1 MPKEIEK
8 DDGTMETVYSE
19 EEVKGFKQG
28 AVKNKERKE
37 SLASLAKEMEV
48 GEGET
53 IESKLKDMKENANP
67 NFGKYRKKFT
77 AMEKEL
83 KEGGKTFDDDG
94 NVVDGNKQMT
104 AEEIKNVTETTVRD
118 TLAGTAREQ
127 ALSQYTDKKDRDLV
141 EHYLDK
147 LMATDGT
154 LSENLELA
162 EAKAFPGRNISDV
175 KNANNNLGGR
185 APVNVGDKAT
195 SFSDTEEGKAMLE
208 NMKPAGL
215 KQKEAAAKK

>member
-1 MPKEIEK
+1 MSKEIENE
-8 DDGTMETVYSE
+8 DGTKENVYTE
-19 EEVKGFKQG
+19 DEVKGYKQG
-28 AVKNKERKE
+28 AAKNKERKQ
-37 SLASLAKEMEV
+37 SLAGLAKEMEV

-53 IESKLKDMKENANP
+53 IESKLKEMKENQNA
-67 NFGKYRKKFT
+67 NFGKYRKKFK
-77 AMEKEL
+77 ALEKIA
-83 KEGGKTFDDDG
+83 KEKGIKVDDDG
-94 NVVDGNKQMT
+94 EIIEGNKQMS
-104 AEEIKNVTETTVRD
+104 ADEIKKVTKDTVKD

-175 KNANNNLGGR
+175 KNANNNLGGK
-185 APVNVGDKAT
+185 APVNTGDKSV

-208 NMKPAGL
+208 KMKPAGL
-215 KQKEAAAKK
+215 KQKEAAEKK

>member
-19 EEVKGFKQG
+19 EEVKGFKDG
-28 AVKNKERKE
+28 AAKNKERKE
-37 SLASLAKEMEV
+37 SLAGLAKEMEV
-48 GEGET
+48 GEGES
-53 IESKLKDMKENANP
+53 IENKLKELKENANP
-67 NFGKYRKKFT
+67 NFAKYRKKFN
-77 AMEKEL
+77 ALEKIA
-83 KEGGKTFDDDG
+83 KEKGVKVDDDG
-94 NVVDGNKQMT
+94 EIVEGNKQLT
-104 AEEIKNVTETTVRD
+104 ADEIKKVTKDTVKD